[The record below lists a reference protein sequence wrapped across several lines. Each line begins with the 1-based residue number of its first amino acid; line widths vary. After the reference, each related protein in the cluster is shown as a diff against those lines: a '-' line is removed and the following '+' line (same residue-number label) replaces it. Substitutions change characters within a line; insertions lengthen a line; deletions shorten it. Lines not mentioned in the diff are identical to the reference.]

1 LRRRRKPATPAE
13 VGRTPWS
20 RAGFLLAMAAS
31 GWGAGC
37 RVEFGAP
44 ANTPLA
50 EASGAPRGKV
60 TIYTSMYRE
69 VIDQVDPL
77 LEAALPEVEVEWLQA
92 GSEKIATR
100 LDAELSAGAT
110 PCDLVLTSD
119 PLWYERQARAG
130 HLLPYASLRALALDR
145 RFVRRDGAYVTSRI
159 STMVIAYDQK
169 KVPADRA
176 PRTFAALFEDPWRG
190 RVTLPDPL
198 GSGTTFTSLAVLL
211 GRDPSMLARIRGAQ
225 VMASGGNSSTLTRIE
240 SGEQQVGMVLLEN
253 VLEAQARGGAIGLV
267 VPEDGPV
274 VVPGPIAILRLSPNP
289 HGARAVYDLL
299 LSEPVQRE
307 LIKGRLHSPFEELPA
322 PTGAPSIQVVLASP
336 YQVDAAFLEQALSRD
351 EVLREELAHLRPTP

>member
-1 LRRRRKPATPAE
+1 MAL
-13 VGRTPWS
+13 
-20 RAGFLLAMAAS
+20 AGA
-31 GWGAGC
+31 GWAAGC
-37 RVEFGAP
+37 RVEFGSP
-44 ANTPLA
+44 ANTTNA
-50 EASGAPRGKV
+50 ATSGAPKGKV

-77 LEAALPEVEVEWLQA
+77 LEAALPGVQVEWLQA

-119 PLWYERQARAG
+119 PLWYERSARAG
-130 HLLPYASLRALALDR
+130 HLLPYASLRALAMDR

-169 KVPADRA
+169 KVPAEQA

-211 GRDPSMLARIRGAQ
+211 GRDPTMLDRIRGAQ
-225 VMASGGNSSTLTRIE
+225 VVASGGNSSTLTRIE

-274 VVPGPIAILRLSPNP
+274 VVPGPVAILRLSPNP
-289 HGARAVYDLL
+289 DAARAVYDLL
-299 LSEPVQRE
+299 LSEPVQQE
-307 LIKGRLHSPFEELPA
+307 LIKGRLHSPFEVLPA
-322 PTGAPSIQVVLASP
+322 PTGAPGIQVLLASP
-336 YQVDAAFLEQALSRD
+336 YQVDAAFLDQALSRD
-351 EVLREELAHLRPTP
+351 EALREALAHLRPTP